1 MIRIVNGA
9 VPKNKKVNYHMQ
21 AIQNNLPKNL
31 PKISEECENEGCTEK
46 KTEKHPEICPFR
58 KVSCV
63 LQNCDGKG
71 PLNGI
76 LNHVLNRHKNE
87 IRKSIQ
93 GVSAKN
99 TSDFIV
105 LDDFFKNDYYHKPL
119 HLSLDGKDFFLNIC
133 RLHSEKMWIFYVT
146 MIGSILESKDY
157 IYGLSIANGTRVSF
171 CKYFNT
177 YHISI

>member
-1 MIRIVNGA
+1 MKA
-9 VPKNKKVNYHMQ
+9 ALKKK
-21 AIQNNLPKNL
+21 L
-31 PKISEECENEGCTEK
+31 K
-46 KTEKHPEICPFR
+46 KHSEICPFR
-58 KVSCV
+58 KLSCV
-63 LQNCDGKG
+63 LQNCDRKG

-76 LNHVLNRHKNE
+76 LKHVLNHHKND

-105 LDDFFKNDYYHKPL
+105 LDDYFRKDYFHKPL

-133 RLHSEKMWIFYVT
+133 RLHSEKLWIFYVT

-171 CKYFNT
+171 S
-177 YHISI
+177 SILTHTI